1 MKKVYLSLVVLSL
14 ILSSC
19 FTYHWQIGQSS
30 QEFFEMNKHH
40 QLDVVKSSTDM
51 TIYQA
56 GTGDNTL
63 FFYFQYNKLIEVDH
77 GVANP
82 NIIIENRNR

>member
-1 MKKVYLSLVVLSL
+1 MKKLLTALTL
-14 ILSSC
+14 TLLLSSC

-30 QEFFEMNKHH
+30 QDFFAMNKHH
-40 QLDVVKSSTDM
+40 QLDVVKSSADM
-51 TIYQA
+51 TVYQA
-56 GTGDNTL
+56 GTGESTL
-63 FFYFQYNKLIEVDH
+63 FFYFQYNRLIEVDH